1 MAKSN
6 APVVTYNMP
15 KCACNPGGTPNDF
28 AWATSMLF
36 SMHRFAHEDHFH
48 FVDNIDIP
56 PFDNYPSY
64 REALA
69 LGTQPITTRQ
79 IATPAMI
86 LTFLYPYKIGVTA
99 QAAKHGFQSLQLNY
113 SPLHEWLNQAL
124 YH

>member
-28 AWATSMLF
+28 ARATSMLF

-64 REALA
+64 REAFGA
-69 LGTQPITTRQ
+69 WHPTNNNEANSNPSND
-79 IATPAMI
+79 
-86 LTFLYPYKIGVTA
+86 F
-99 QAAKHGFQSLQLNY
+99 
-113 SPLHEWLNQAL
+113 
-124 YH
+124 

>member
-1 MAKSN
+1 MRQWSHITCPN
-6 APVVTYNMP
+6 VHVTPVERLMISLGQP
-15 KCACNPGGTPNDF
+15 QCF
-28 AWATSMLF
+28 F
-36 SMHRFAHEDHFH
+36 SMHRFTHEDHFH

-64 REALA
+64 KEALA

>member
-1 MAKSN
+1 MRQWSHITCPN
-6 APVVTYNMP
+6 VHVT
-15 KCACNPGGTPNDF
+15 PGGTPNDF
-28 AWATSMLF
+28 ARATSMLF